1 MSTENLVAVSF
12 SFLIES
18 EALLEDQMIFGAGEG
33 FTQAAMITYI
43 KRDFTRS
50 DQTAGDKRWDRNS
63 ACEQDRARVRC
74 TFYFFIFHINS
85 LSFSFV
91 SRKPA
96 FTMKCYAMDLLD

>member
-33 FTQAAMITYI
+33 FTQATMITYI

-50 DQTAGDKRWDRNS
+50 D
-63 ACEQDRARVRC
+63 
-74 TFYFFIFHINS
+74 
-85 LSFSFV
+85 
-91 SRKPA
+91 SRR
-96 FTMKCYAMDLLD
+96 

>member
-12 SFLIES
+12 FLIES

-50 DQTAGDKRWDRNS
+50 D
-63 ACEQDRARVRC
+63 
-74 TFYFFIFHINS
+74 
-85 LSFSFV
+85 
-91 SRKPA
+91 SRR
-96 FTMKCYAMDLLD
+96 